1 MRRLLPSP
9 ADDVDL
15 SEVYAYPD
23 APPRGWW
30 LRANMV
36 ATVDGATTDSAGL
49 SGGISSE
56 ADKQV
61 FRVLRQLADCV
72 VVGAGTVRA
81 EGYRAADVPIAVVS
95 RSLDLPFESALFA
108 GRHRT
113 VVITCESAPPD
124 RLAYAHEVADVI
136 EAGGDDVDLVDA
148 LDGLVDRDFTQLLT
162 EGGPTLLGQLAL
174 AGLLDEICLTT
185 SPRVVGGDARRILDG
200 EWLDEPLAPDLH
212 TLLEAEGVLFASYR
226 VGA

>member
-9 ADDVDL
+9 VDDVDL
-15 SEVYAYPD
+15 HEAYAYPE

-36 ATVDGATTDSAGL
+36 ATVDGATSDSAGL

-61 FRVLRQLADCV
+61 FRVLRRLADCV

-81 EGYRAADVPIAVVS
+81 EGYRSADVPIAVVS
-95 RSLDLPFESALFA
+95 RSLDLPFESSLFT

-113 VVITCESAPPD
+113 IVITCESAPSD

-162 EGGPTLLGQLAL
+162 EGGPMLLDQLAQ

-185 SPRVVGGDARRILDG
+185 SPRIVGGDARRILDG
-200 EWLDEPLAPDLH
+200 DWLDEPLDLDLYG
-212 TLLEAEGVLFASYR
+212 LLEHEGVLFASYR
-226 VGA
+226 AAD

>member
-15 SEVYAYPD
+15 YEVYAYPE

-36 ATVDGATTDSAGL
+36 ATVDGATSDSAGL

-56 ADKQV
+56 ADKQI
-61 FRVLRQLADCV
+61 FRVLRGLADCV

-81 EGYRAADVPIAVVS
+81 EGYRAADVPIAIVS
-95 RSLDLPFESALFA
+95 RSLDLPFESSLFT

-113 VVITCESAPPD
+113 IVITCESAPPD

-148 LDGLVDRDFTQLLT
+148 WDGLVDRDFSRLLT
-162 EGGPTLLGQLAL
+162 EGGPLLLDQLTQ

-185 SPRVVGGDARRILDG
+185 SPRLVGGDAHRILDG
-200 EWLDEPLAPDLH
+200 AWLEDPVALDLH
-212 TLLEAEGVLFASYR
+212 SLLEHEGVLFASYR
-226 VGA
+226 GAD